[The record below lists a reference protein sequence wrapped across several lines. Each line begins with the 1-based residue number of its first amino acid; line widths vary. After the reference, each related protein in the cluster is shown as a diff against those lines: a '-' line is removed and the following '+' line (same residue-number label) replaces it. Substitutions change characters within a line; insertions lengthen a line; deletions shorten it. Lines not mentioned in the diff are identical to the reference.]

1 MIISTGSD
9 SDSPAP
15 VLSSLILLENAA
27 GKTLHAQLLVYIIYK
42 NTNYDD
48 TKCRHSWYA
57 VRFVLSLLPNK
68 KSQILLQLHK
78 GCNAFT
84 FSQPDSAVCKSMY
97 STGLVSN
104 ITCSNSQLSN
114 TAIAKHEL
122 I

>member
-42 NTNYDD
+42 
-48 TKCRHSWYA
+48 KCRHSWYA

-68 KSQILLQLHK
+68 KLRSSCNCTRAVMHSLFHNPTVLFVSLCIPPDLL
-78 GCNAFT
+78 
-84 FSQPDSAVCKSMY
+84 
-97 STGLVSN
+97 
-104 ITCSNSQLSN
+104 
-114 TAIAKHEL
+114 AI
-122 I
+122 